1 MVARGDGGFMSLRE
15 VQVWAVRAD
24 ETLARLAIVALRQR
38 ISIQSVDVHEDPI
51 SGTFRISLVVAIR
64 DEAAGARFLAGLG
77 GMVDVTRVAAP
88 DDETVA
94 VAAR

>member
-24 ETLARLAIVALRQR
+24 ETLARLTIVALRQR

-51 SGTFRISLVVAIR
+51 SGTHRIGLVVAIR
-64 DEAAGARFLAGLG
+64 DEAAGERFLAGADGL
-77 GMVDVTRVAAP
+77 VDVTRVAAP
-88 DDETVA
+88 TNEA